1 MNTFRFKKIPE
12 SVLPTRFGEFRI
24 FGFEDEASGEVAV
37 ALCHGDVGSA
47 ESPLVRIHSQCLTGD
62 VFGSK
67 RCDCGEQLHRALEK
81 IQGSGCGILIYQMQ
95 EGRGIGLI
103 NKLYAYELQD
113 RHGMDTVEANEKL
126 GFGADERNYDF
137 CAEILRHLGV
147 GQVELM
153 SNNPAKIA
161 ALEKS
166 GIRVTR
172 RVPLEIA
179 PSESTAHYLKTKKER
194 LGHLLD

>member
-1 MNTFRFKKIPE
+1 MKQIQFKRVPE
-12 SVLPTRFGEFRI
+12 SILPTRFGEFRI
-24 FGFEDEASGEVAV
+24 LGFQEEAGGEEAI
-37 ALCHGDVGSA
+37 ALCCGDVAAS

-62 VFGSK
+62 VFGSL
-67 RCDCGEQLHRALEK
+67 RCDCGEQLRRALEQ
-81 IQGSGCGILIYQMQ
+81 IQAAGCGVLIYQMQ

-113 RHGMDTVEANEKL
+113 GGMDTVEANEKL
-126 GFGADERNYDF
+126 GFGADQRDYLF

-153 SNNPAKIA
+153 SNNPEKIA
-161 ALEKS
+161 GLELA

-172 RVPLEIA
+172 RVPLEVA
-179 PSESTAHYLKTKKER
+179 PSESTARYLKTKKER
-194 LGHLLD
+194 LGHLLE